1 MTWETAEL
9 INAFRLTVPA
19 MTDVT
24 DAELESD
31 IESYRDYISEKVFGR
46 LFPKALAYFIAHMRT
61 INGMIGSAVSTG
73 GNAGN
78 PNLTVGSI
86 TSAKEGDLQLTFSAG
101 SSSSGGSDSDKLL
114 KKTLYGQMFLQ
125 LKEMVVVTGLVRR
138 GKRRCFI

>member
-1 MTWETAEL
+1 MAWGTAGL
-9 INAFRLTVPA
+9 INTFRLTVPA
-19 MTDVT
+19 MADVT
-24 DAELESD
+24 DAELTSD
-31 IESYRDYISEKVFGR
+31 IEAYRDYISEKVFGR

-61 INGMIGSAVSTG
+61 INGMIGSVVSTG

-78 PNLTVGSI
+78 PNLTVGAV

-101 SSSSGGSDSDKLL
+101 SSSSGGSDSDELL